1 MKQNKNQSSSVL
13 DTVYEIILLS
23 PVWGIAVV
31 YGWREISKFI
41 ENL

>member
-1 MKQNKNQSSSVL
+1 MKQNKNQSSVL